1 MSGYIAMSRDW
12 QEHDVFGNDEFS
24 RRDAWAWI
32 IAQAA
37 WKPTASR
44 IKGSKVDLARGE
56 LSYSVRFLAQK
67 WRWSKSRVDRF
78 IAVLREEGMIETR
91 SKIGTVAGH
100 SAGQGQSILT
110 VCNYDKYQS
119 PLKDERDNDEQKNGT
134 TAGQQRDKEEEGN
147 KGRKEEKVMPENSGS
162 YAFFGQTIKLTPR
175 HLNEWRRLF
184 HSIPDIE
191 AELSTI
197 DDWWQSQSKDRRENW
212 FLATKGMLNK
222 RHQENLSARR
232 DYDPDRITV

>member
-1 MSGYIAMSRDW
+1 
-12 QEHDVFGNDEFS
+12 
-24 RRDAWAWI
+24 
-32 IAQAA
+32 
-37 WKPTASR
+37 
-44 IKGSKVDLARGE
+44 
-56 LSYSVRFLAQK
+56 
-67 WRWSKSRVDRF
+67 
-78 IAVLREEGMIETR
+78 
-91 SKIGTVAGH
+91 
-100 SAGQGQSILT
+100 
-110 VCNYDKYQS
+110 
-119 PLKDERDNDEQKNGT
+119 
-134 TAGQQRDKEEEGN
+134 
-147 KGRKEEKVMPENSGS
+147 MPENSGS